1 VDEQKKKARDWS
13 FLLPAGK
20 PTRKQRLE
28 LKKIKDM
35 MKELEVD
42 VADFDLD
49 TEESFRDFI
58 MAKTT
63 PKDDI
68 EQFLKKIFADNGIEY
83 TGTGFRRL
91 VKKDCLELF
100 FELFTLGINE
110 GGMGETI
117 EPENIVAPEDEV
129 VRETWK
135 DSSEEHISDAGAV
148 PLTMAMMDEFY
159 QKGRKETITSISVAD
174 INITDQIPV
183 RVQDDVFLRFGAD
196 APNITHS
203 RVALFNTHFKKTVA
217 VGCLVGEK
225 QNPRLVFLSKDID
238 YETIRKNKQHEI
250 IFFPTDDSTNVF
262 YAVKRDLEFQELEET
277 RRTLCIDFGTSNT
290 TAGSYGILKEHSNE
304 PEIVKFLDVDSM
316 MTRQMIPTL
325 VYVDSCEEGRPVR
338 YAFGYEARKR
348 IMADHFESRA
358 TVFHEIKSWMNDLE
372 HKEPISDAQGNNAE
386 VRREDVIKAYLS
398 HIISLSE
405 QYFCK
410 RFKALHFSAPV
421 KLKDSFLSKMR
432 QMFPGYSILRNES
445 CLDEGVAIVYNH
457 IAKRIKDMGEGNTE
471 TVFVIDC
478 GGGTTDLARCEYSYA
493 AAAIGDGKKILSVK
507 TGFENGDSAFGGN
520 NITYRI
526 LQLLK
531 IKIDAYLRQ
540 QPNPDMLEI
549 LSDNE
554 IDIMTKLDEPPKG
567 KNIYDVKKELYQK
580 FTEAY
585 EAAEERIPTR
595 YGDKEMYKL
604 PDDRWKM
611 QRNYNYL
618 WQMAESIKIEFYK
631 SSSTVSVDFAK
642 EEDRNICIGGQEDYY
657 LYTREDWD
665 AAMEKKMAPLGNIR
679 ITIKEISRII
689 CPDIYTLLSILLG
702 KYDNAILQDVNYYKL
717 SGQSCNITLFH
728 DLMKEFVPG
737 RYIRRNS
744 QSMSDEDRSEQMKLA
759 CIEGSIRYL
768 MAKEFSQIQPKL
780 DMASPEMLYE
790 VVEDLGDGNEKTAL
804 GHGTGKEGEE
814 ETRVEKACV
823 LPHFISARNARFI
836 VKDLYGQQK
845 KDFLYEF
852 VTDKD
857 KRENVSLGDLKLR
870 LIDDTYWTPDMV
882 EECIITAL
890 NNITLHSR
898 EDEQQ
903 IIFLLPAKNGYGF
916 RVYQVR
922 VGYGVNGETI
932 YSLIWNETDAHKYG
946 VYHSFEQMASFFD
959 GLR

>member
-100 FELFTLGINE
+100 FELFTLGM
-110 GGMGETI
+110 GGGETAESV
-117 EPENIVAPEDEV
+117 EPVQISAPETEASTSVENVSD
-129 VRETWK
+129 
-135 DSSEEHISDAGAV
+135 DSGAAQ
-148 PLTMAMMDEFY
+148 PALFTMAMMDELY
-159 QKGRKETITSISVAD
+159 KKRRKEIITSINVAD
-174 INITDQIPV
+174 LKITDQISV
-183 RVQDDVFLRFGAD
+183 REQDEVFLRFEAD
-196 APNITHS
+196 APDITHS
-203 RVALFNTHFKKTVA
+203 KAALYNTHVQKTVA
-217 VGCLVGEK
+217 VGYLAGKK
-225 QNPRLVFLSKDID
+225 QAPRLVFLAKDID
-238 YETIRKNKQHEI
+238 YETIRKNKKHEI
-250 IFFPTDDSTNVF
+250 IFFPTDEKADVF
-262 YAVKRDLEFQELEET
+262 YAVERDLELQELET
-277 RRTLCIDFGTSNT
+277 TKRTLCIDFGTSNT
-290 TAGSYGILKEHSNE
+290 TAGSYGIRDEQANE
-304 PEIVKFLDVDSM
+304 PEIVEFPDVDGI
-316 MTRQMIPTL
+316 TVRQMIPTL
-325 VYVDSCEEGRPVR
+325 VYVDSCEDGQPVR

-348 IMADHFESRA
+348 IAADHFESRA
-358 TVFHEIKSWMNDLE
+358 KVFHEIKSWMNDLE
-372 HKEPISDAQGNNAE
+372 RTEKIFDADGNNAE

-567 KNIYDVKKELYQK
+567 KNIYDIKDELYKK

-585 EAAEERIPTR
+585 EGSEERIPTR
-595 YGDKEMYKL
+595 YEDEKYRFPNDKS
-604 PDDRWKM
+604 KM
-611 QRNYNYL
+611 RRNYNYL

-657 LYTREDWD
+657 LYTRGDWD

-702 KYDNAILQDVNYYKL
+702 KYDNASLQDVNYYKL

-768 MAKEFSQIQPKL
+768 MAKEFSQIQPKF

-836 VKDLYGQQK
+836 VRDLYGQQK
-845 KDFLYEF
+845 NDFLYEF

-857 KRENVSLGDLKLR
+857 KREDVSLGDLKLR

-916 RVYQVR
+916 RIYQVR
-922 VGYGVNGETI
+922 VGYGANGETI
-932 YSLIWNETDAHKYG
+932 YSLIRNETDAHKYG

>member
-1 VDEQKKKARDWS
+1 MDEQKKKVRDWS

-20 PTRKQRLE
+20 PMRKQRLE

-42 VADFDLD
+42 VAGFDLD

-100 FELFTLGINE
+100 FELFTLGM
-110 GGMGETI
+110 GGGETAESV
-117 EPENIVAPEDEV
+117 EPVQFPAPETEASTSVENVSD
-129 VRETWK
+129 
-135 DSSEEHISDAGAV
+135 DSGAAQ
-148 PLTMAMMDEFY
+148 PALFTMAIMDELY
-159 QKGRKETITSISVAD
+159 KKKRKETVTSISYKNSIV
-174 INITDQIPV
+174 TDQIPV
-183 RVQDDVFLRFGAD
+183 RAQDNFTLRLRD
-196 APNITHS
+196 NAPSITHG
-203 RVALFNTHFKKTVA
+203 RAALFNTHLQKTVA
-217 VGCLVGEK
+217 IGCLMGDRQE
-225 QNPRLVFLSKDID
+225 PRLVFRSEDMD
-238 YETIRKNKQHEI
+238 YASIQKNSDHEI
-250 IFFPTDDSTNVF
+250 ILFPAAENADVF
-262 YAVKRDLEFQELEET
+262 YAVPCELKFRKLEEAK
-277 RRTLCIDFGTSNT
+277 RTLCIDFGTSNT
-290 TAGSYGILKEHSNE
+290 TAGSYGIRDEQANQ
-304 PEIVKFLDVDSM
+304 PEIVKFPDVDGI
-316 MTRQMIPTL
+316 TVRQMIPTL
-325 VYVDSCEEGRPVR
+325 VYVDSCEDGQPVR

-405 QYFCK
+405 QYFRK
-410 RFKALHFSAPV
+410 RFRYLHFSAPV

-432 QMFPGYSILRNES
+432 QMFQKPDYLVLADDAS
-445 CLDEGVAIVYNH
+445 LDEGIAIVYNH
-457 IAKRIKDMGEGNTE
+457 IGKRIKNMKEGETE

-478 GGGTTDLARCEYSYA
+478 GGGTTDLARCEYSQT

-531 IKIDAYLRQ
+531 IKIDAHLRQ
-540 QPNPDMLEI
+540 QPNPDMVEI

-554 IDIMTKLDEPPKG
+554 IDIMTKLDEPPEG
-567 KNIYDVKKELYQK
+567 KNIYDVKDELYKK

-585 EAAEERIPTR
+585 EAAEERIPTH
-595 YGDKEMYKL
+595 YQNDDLYD
-604 PDDRWKM
+604 DDRRAM
-611 QRNYNYL
+611 RRNYNYL

-642 EEDRNICIGGQEDYY
+642 EEDRNICIGGKEDYY
-657 LYTREDWD
+657 LYTRGDWD

-689 CPDIYTLLSILLG
+689 CPDIYALLSVLLG
-702 KYDNAILQDVNYYKL
+702 RYDNQTLQGVDYYKL

-737 RYIRRNS
+737 RDIRRNS
-744 QSMSDEDRSEQMKLA
+744 QSVSEEDRSEELKIA
-759 CIEGSIRYL
+759 CLEGSIRYL
-768 MAKEFSQIQPKL
+768 MAKEFSQIQPKIE
-780 DMASPEMLYE
+780 MAAPRMLYQVFE
-790 VVEDLGDGNEKTAL
+790 ELGDEPERLAL
-804 GHGTGKEGEE
+804 GKEEGSE
-814 ETRVEKACV
+814 RAN
-823 LPHFISARNARFI
+823 LLRNFISGRRIHFIVRDA
-836 VKDLYGQQK
+836 YGQK
-845 KDFLYEF
+845 KNSIFYNFE
-852 VTDKD
+852 TDKD
-857 KRENVSLGDLKLR
+857 KREDLSIDDLKLR
-870 LIDDTYWTPDMV
+870 LVGDTYWNLAEV
-882 EECIITAL
+882 EEHITTPL
-890 NNITLHSR
+890 NNITLHSK
-898 EDEQQ
+898 DETEQV
-903 IIFLLPAKNGYGF
+903 IFLLPAKNGYGF

-922 VGYGVNGETI
+922 VGYGVSGETI
-932 YSLIWNETDAHKYG
+932 YSLIRNEADNHKYG
-946 VYHSFEQMASFFD
+946 VYYSFEQMASFFD

>member
-1 VDEQKKKARDWS
+1 MDEQKKKARDWS
-13 FLLPAGK
+13 FLLPADK

-100 FELFTLGINE
+100 FELFTLGM
-110 GGMGETI
+110 GGGETAESV
-117 EPENIVAPEDEV
+117 EPVQISAPETEASTSVENVSD
-129 VRETWK
+129 
-135 DSSEEHISDAGAV
+135 DSGAAQ
-148 PLTMAMMDEFY
+148 PALFTMAMMDELY
-159 QKGRKETITSISVAD
+159 KKRRKEIITSINVAD
-174 INITDQIPV
+174 LKITDQISV
-183 RVQDDVFLRFGAD
+183 REQDEVFLRFEAD
-196 APNITHS
+196 APDITHS
-203 RVALFNTHFKKTVA
+203 KAALYNTRVQKTVA
-217 VGCLVGEK
+217 VGYLAGKK
-225 QNPRLVFLSKDID
+225 QAPRLVFLAKDID
-238 YETIRKNKQHEI
+238 YETIRKNKKHEI
-250 IFFPTDDSTNVF
+250 IFFPTDEKADVF
-262 YAVKRDLEFQELEET
+262 YAVERDLELQELET
-277 RRTLCIDFGTSNT
+277 TKRTLCIDFGTSNT
-290 TAGSYGILKEHSNE
+290 TAGSYGIRDEQANE
-304 PEIVKFLDVDSM
+304 PEIVEFPDVDGI
-316 MTRQMIPTL
+316 TVRQMIPTL
-325 VYVDSCEEGRPVR
+325 VYVDSCEDGQPVR

-348 IMADHFESRA
+348 IAADHFESRA
-358 TVFHEIKSWMNDLE
+358 KVFHEIKSWMNDLE
-372 HKEPISDAQGNNAE
+372 RTEKIFDADGNNAE

-554 IDIMTKLDEPPKG
+554 IDNMTKLDEPPKG
-567 KNIYDVKKELYQK
+567 KHINDIKDELYKK

-585 EAAEERIPTR
+585 EGAEERIPTR
-595 YGDKEMYKL
+595 YEDEKYRFPNDKS
-604 PDDRWKM
+604 KM
-611 QRNYNYL
+611 RRNYNYL

-657 LYTREDWD
+657 LYTRGDWD

-702 KYDNAILQDVNYYKL
+702 KYDNASLQDVNYYKL

-768 MAKEFSQIQPKL
+768 MAKEFSQIQPKF

-804 GHGTGKEGEE
+804 GHETGKAGEE

-836 VKDLYGQQK
+836 VRDLYGQQK
-845 KDFLYEF
+845 NDFLYEF

-916 RVYQVR
+916 RIYQVR
-922 VGYGVNGETI
+922 VGYGLNDETI
-932 YSLIWNETDAHKYG
+932 YSLIRNETDAHKYG

>member
-1 VDEQKKKARDWS
+1 MDEQKKKARDWS

-20 PTRKQRLE
+20 PARKQRLE

-42 VADFDLD
+42 VAGFDLD
-49 TEESFRDFI
+49 TEENFRDFI

-91 VKKDCLELF
+91 KKKDCLELF
-100 FELFTLGINE
+100 FELFTLGM
-110 GGMGETI
+110 GGGETAESV
-117 EPENIVAPEDEV
+117 EPVQISAPETEASTSIENVSD
-129 VRETWK
+129 
-135 DSSEEHISDAGAV
+135 DSGAAQ
-148 PLTMAMMDEFY
+148 PALLTMAMMDELY
-159 QKGRKETITSISVAD
+159 KKRRKEILTSINVAVLK
-174 INITDQIPV
+174 ITDQISV
-183 RVQDDVFLRFGAD
+183 REQDEVFLRFEAD
-196 APNITHS
+196 APDITHS
-203 RVALFNTHFKKTVA
+203 KAALYNTHAQKTVA
-217 VGCLVGEK
+217 VGYLAGKK
-225 QNPRLVFLSKDID
+225 QAPRLVFLAKDID
-238 YETIRKNKQHEI
+238 YETIRKNKKHEI
-250 IFFPTDDSTNVF
+250 IFFPTDEKADVF
-262 YAVKRDLEFQELEET
+262 YAVERDLELQELET
-277 RRTLCIDFGTSNT
+277 TKRTLCIDFGTSNT
-290 TAGSYGILKEHSNE
+290 TAGSYGIRDEQANQ
-304 PEIVKFLDVDSM
+304 PEIVKFPDVDGI
-316 MTRQMIPTL
+316 TVRQMIPTL
-325 VYVDSCEEGRPVR
+325 VYVDSCEDGQPVR

-358 TVFHEIKSWMNDLE
+358 TVFHEIKSWMNDLD

-405 QYFCK
+405 QYFRK
-410 RFKALHFSAPV
+410 RFRYLHFSAPV
-421 KLKDSFLSKMR
+421 KLKDSFLSKIR

-567 KNIYDVKKELYQK
+567 KNIYDIKDELYKK

-595 YGDKEMYKL
+595 YEDEKYRF
-604 PDDRWKM
+604 PNDTSKM
-611 QRNYNYL
+611 RRNYNYL

-657 LYTREDWD
+657 LYTRGDWD

-780 DMASPEMLYE
+780 DMVSPEMLYE

-836 VKDLYGQQK
+836 VRDLYGQQK
-845 KDFLYEF
+845 NDFLYEF

-932 YSLIWNETDAHKYG
+932 YSLIRNETDAHKYG

>member
-1 VDEQKKKARDWS
+1 MDEQKKKARDWS

-58 MAKTT
+58 MAKAT

-100 FELFTLGINE
+100 FELFTLGM
-110 GGMGETI
+110 GGGETAESV
-117 EPENIVAPEDEV
+117 EPVQFSAPETEV
-129 VRETWK
+129 STSVENVSD
-135 DSSEEHISDAGAV
+135 DSGVAQPV
-148 PLTMAMMDEFY
+148 LLTMAMMDELY
-159 QKGRKETITSISVAD
+159 KKRRKEILTSINVAVLK
-174 INITDQIPV
+174 ITDQISV
-183 RVQDDVFLRFGAD
+183 REQDEVFLRFEAD
-196 APNITHS
+196 APDITHS
-203 RVALFNTHFKKTVA
+203 KAALYNTHAQKTVA
-217 VGCLVGEK
+217 VGYLAGKK
-225 QNPRLVFLSKDID
+225 QAPRLVFLAKDID
-238 YETIRKNKQHEI
+238 YETIRKNKKHEI
-250 IFFPTDDSTNVF
+250 IFFPTDEKADVF
-262 YAVKRDLEFQELEET
+262 YAVERDLELQELET
-277 RRTLCIDFGTSNT
+277 TKRTLCIDFGTSNT
-290 TAGSYGILKEHSNE
+290 TAGSYGIRDEQANQ
-304 PEIVKFLDVDSM
+304 PEIVKFPDVDGI
-316 MTRQMIPTL
+316 TVRQMIPTL
-325 VYVDSCEEGRPVR
+325 VYVDSCEDGQPVR

-358 TVFHEIKSWMNDLE
+358 TVFHEIKSWMNDLD

-405 QYFCK
+405 QYFRK
-410 RFKALHFSAPV
+410 RFRYLHFSAPV
-421 KLKDSFLSKMR
+421 KLKDSFLSKIR

-567 KNIYDVKKELYQK
+567 KNIYDIKDELYKK

-595 YGDKEMYKL
+595 YEDEKYRF
-604 PDDRWKM
+604 PNDTSKM
-611 QRNYNYL
+611 RRNYNYL

-657 LYTREDWD
+657 LYTRGDWD

-780 DMASPEMLYE
+780 DMVSPEMLYE

-836 VKDLYGQQK
+836 VRDLYGQQK
-845 KDFLYEF
+845 NDFLYEF

-932 YSLIWNETDAHKYG
+932 YSLIRNETDAHKYG

>member
-1 VDEQKKKARDWS
+1 MDEQKKKARDWS

-42 VADFDLD
+42 VAGFDLD

-68 EQFLKKIFADNGIEY
+68 EQFLKKIFSDNGIEY

-100 FELFTLGINE
+100 FELFTLGM
-110 GGMGETI
+110 GGGETAESV
-117 EPENIVAPEDEV
+117 EPVQFSAPETEASTSVENVSD
-129 VRETWK
+129 
-135 DSSEEHISDAGAV
+135 DSGAAQ
-148 PLTMAMMDEFY
+148 PALFTMAMMDELY
-159 QKGRKETITSISVAD
+159 KKRQKEIITSINVAD
-174 INITDQIPV
+174 LKITDQISV
-183 RVQDDVFLRFGAD
+183 REQDEVFLRFEAD
-196 APNITHS
+196 APDITHS
-203 RVALFNTHFKKTVA
+203 KAALYNTHVQKTVA
-217 VGCLVGEK
+217 VGYLAGKK
-225 QNPRLVFLSKDID
+225 QAPRLVFLAKDID
-238 YETIRKNKQHEI
+238 YETIRKNQKHEI
-250 IFFPTDDSTNVF
+250 IFFPMDEKADVF
-262 YAVKRDLEFQELEET
+262 YAVERDLELQELET
-277 RRTLCIDFGTSNT
+277 TKRTLCIDFGTSNT
-290 TAGSYGILKEHSNE
+290 TAGSYGIRDEQANE
-304 PEIVKFLDVDSM
+304 PEIVEFPDVDGI
-316 MTRQMIPTL
+316 TVRQMIPTL
-325 VYVDSCEEGRPVR
+325 VYVDSCEDGQPVR

-348 IMADHFESRA
+348 IAADHFESRA
-358 TVFHEIKSWMNDLE
+358 KVFHEIKSWMNDLE
-372 HKEPISDAQGNNAE
+372 RTEKIFDADGNNAE

-445 CLDEGVAIVYNH
+445 CLDEGIAIVYNH

-507 TGFENGDSAFGGN
+507 TGFENGDSGFGGN

-567 KNIYDVKKELYQK
+567 KNIYDVKDELYKK

-585 EAAEERIPTR
+585 EGAEERIPTR
-595 YGDKEMYKL
+595 YEDEKYRFPNDKS
-604 PDDRWKM
+604 KM
-611 QRNYNYL
+611 RRNYNYL

-657 LYTREDWD
+657 LYTRGDLD

-702 KYDNAILQDVNYYKL
+702 KYDNASLQDVNYYKL

-768 MAKEFSQIQPKL
+768 MAKEFSQIQPKF
-780 DMASPEMLYE
+780 DMASPEMLYQ
-790 VVEDLGDGNEKTAL
+790 VVEDLGDDNEKTAL

-814 ETRVEKACV
+814 ETRVEKAWV

-836 VKDLYGQQK
+836 VRDLYGQQK
-845 KDFLYEF
+845 NDFLYEF

-857 KRENVSLGDLKLR
+857 KREDVSLGDLKLR

-932 YSLIWNETDAHKYG
+932 YSLIRNETDAHKYG
-946 VYHSFEQMASFFD
+946 VYHTFEQMASFFD

>member
-100 FELFTLGINE
+100 FELFTLGL
-110 GGMGETI
+110 GGGETAESV
-117 EPENIVAPEDEV
+117 EPVQFSAPETEASTSVENVSD
-129 VRETWK
+129 
-135 DSSEEHISDAGAV
+135 DSGAAQ
-148 PLTMAMMDEFY
+148 PALFTMAMMDELY
-159 QKGRKETITSISVAD
+159 KKRRKEILTSISVAVLK
-174 INITDQIPV
+174 ITDQISV
-183 RVQDDVFLRFGAD
+183 REQDEVFLRFEAD
-196 APNITHS
+196 APDITHS
-203 RVALFNTHFKKTVA
+203 KAALYNTHVQKTVA
-217 VGCLVGEK
+217 VGYLAGKK
-225 QNPRLVFLSKDID
+225 QAPRLVFLAKDID
-238 YETIRKNKQHEI
+238 YETIRKNKKHEI
-250 IFFPTDDSTNVF
+250 IFFPTDEKADVF
-262 YAVKRDLEFQELEET
+262 YAVERDLELQELET
-277 RRTLCIDFGTSNT
+277 TKRTLCIDFGTSNT
-290 TAGSYGILKEHSNE
+290 TAGSYGIRDEQANE
-304 PEIVKFLDVDSM
+304 PEIVEFPDVDGI
-316 MTRQMIPTL
+316 TVRQMIPTL
-325 VYVDSCEEGRPVR
+325 VYVDSCEDGQPVR

-348 IMADHFESRA
+348 IAADHFESRA
-358 TVFHEIKSWMNDLE
+358 KVFHEIKSWMNDLE
-372 HKEPISDAQGNNAE
+372 RTEKIFDADGNNAE

-507 TGFENGDSAFGGN
+507 TSFENGDSAFGGN

-567 KNIYDVKKELYQK
+567 KNIYDIKDELYKK

-595 YGDKEMYKL
+595 YEDEKYRF
-604 PDDRWKM
+604 PNDQSKM
-611 QRNYNYL
+611 RRNYNYL

-657 LYTREDWD
+657 LYTRGDWD

-768 MAKEFSQIQPKL
+768 MAKEFSQIQPKF

-790 VVEDLGDGNEKTAL
+790 VVEDLGDGNEKMAL

-836 VKDLYGQQK
+836 VRDLYGQQK
-845 KDFLYEF
+845 NDFLYEF

-922 VGYGVNGETI
+922 VGYGVHGETI
-932 YSLIWNETDAHKYG
+932 YSLIRNETDAHKYG

>member
-1 VDEQKKKARDWS
+1 MDEQKKKARDWS

-100 FELFTLGINE
+100 FELFTLGL
-110 GGMGETI
+110 GGGETAESV
-117 EPENIVAPEDEV
+117 EPVQFSAPETEASTSVENVSD
-129 VRETWK
+129 
-135 DSSEEHISDAGAV
+135 DSGAAQ
-148 PLTMAMMDEFY
+148 PALFTMAMMDELY
-159 QKGRKETITSISVAD
+159 KKRRKEILTSISVAVLK
-174 INITDQIPV
+174 ITDQISV
-183 RVQDDVFLRFGAD
+183 REQDEVFLRFEAD
-196 APNITHS
+196 APDITHS
-203 RVALFNTHFKKTVA
+203 KAALYNTHVQKTVA
-217 VGCLVGEK
+217 VGYLAGKK
-225 QNPRLVFLSKDID
+225 QAPRLVFLAKDID
-238 YETIRKNKQHEI
+238 YETIRKNKKHEI
-250 IFFPTDDSTNVF
+250 IFFPTDEKADVF
-262 YAVKRDLEFQELEET
+262 YAVERDLELQELET
-277 RRTLCIDFGTSNT
+277 TKRTLCIDFGTSNT
-290 TAGSYGILKEHSNE
+290 TAGSYGIRDEQANE
-304 PEIVKFLDVDSM
+304 PEIVEFPDVDGI
-316 MTRQMIPTL
+316 TVRQMIPTL
-325 VYVDSCEEGRPVR
+325 VYVDSCEDGQPVR

-348 IMADHFESRA
+348 IAADHFESRA
-358 TVFHEIKSWMNDLE
+358 KVFHEIKSWMNDLE
-372 HKEPISDAQGNNAE
+372 RTEKIFDADGNNAE

-507 TGFENGDSAFGGN
+507 TSFENGDSAFGGN

-567 KNIYDVKKELYQK
+567 KNIYDIKDELYKK

-595 YGDKEMYKL
+595 YEDEKYRF
-604 PDDRWKM
+604 PNDQSKM
-611 QRNYNYL
+611 RRNYNYL

-657 LYTREDWD
+657 LYTRGDWD

-768 MAKEFSQIQPKL
+768 MAKEFSQIQPKF

-790 VVEDLGDGNEKTAL
+790 VVEDLGDGNEKMAL

-836 VKDLYGQQK
+836 VRDLYGQQK
-845 KDFLYEF
+845 NDFLYEF

-922 VGYGVNGETI
+922 VGYGVHGETI
-932 YSLIWNETDAHKYG
+932 YSLIRNETDAHKYG